1 MSFLD
6 VDALREG
13 SEMPLSEEYGE
24 NLSLSLSLLFV
35 DKMMV
40 HMSWTLLMTAW
51 KDEKTIIKK

>member
-24 NLSLSLSLLFV
+24 NLSLSLVCGQDDGSHVLDFTY
-35 DKMMV
+35 DSM
-40 HMSWTLLMTAW
+40 
-51 KDEKTIIKK
+51 ER